1 MSVQEIE
8 DSLDYFGEE
17 VDTLRSDFTIYEEED
32 AKVVDL
38 SDLEEELAIQAEDQD
53 PQGDTMKGLVR

>member
-1 MSVQEIE
+1 MSVQEIQ

-17 VDTLRSDFTIYEEED
+17 VDTLRPDFTIYEEED

-38 SDLEEELAIQAEDQD
+38 SDLEKELAIQAEDQAR
-53 PQGDTMKGLVR
+53 QGNTMKGLVR

>member
-1 MSVQEIE
+1 MSVQEIQ